1 MYDFGALEAQGRV
14 LRPTLRQFAARL
26 QARTISDPRLAAAAD
41 AWSTAATL
49 RYVPRPDVCSVLR
62 AWAKTNFSAEV
73 RPVDPELIDLEFR
86 EIRSRAIVTSQ
97 GARRLRLLGV
107 PQQIAQRL
115 ASAELFKQLSCCL

>member
-1 MYDFGALEAQGRV
+1 
-14 LRPTLRQFAARL
+14 
-26 QARTISDPRLAAAAD
+26 
-41 AWSTAATL
+41 
-49 RYVPRPDVCSVLR
+49 
-62 AWAKTNFSAEV
+62 
-73 RPVDPELIDLEFR
+73 VDPELIDLEFR